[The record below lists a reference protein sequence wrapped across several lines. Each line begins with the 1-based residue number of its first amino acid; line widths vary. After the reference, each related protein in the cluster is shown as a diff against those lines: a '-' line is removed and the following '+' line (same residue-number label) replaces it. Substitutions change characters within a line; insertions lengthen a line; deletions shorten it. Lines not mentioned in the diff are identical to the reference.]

1 MAEPFL
7 RMKGLT
13 RHFGPVQALNDVT
26 LDVHPG
32 QVLALVGENGA
43 GKSTMMRLIEGVFEP
58 TRGTIEV
65 AGRSVTFDQPRDA
78 HAAGI
83 RVIHQEPEIVPDLT
97 VAENIFAGNLPRVA
111 RHFLSWPTLQAKT
124 AELLAAF
131 GMAHELRP
139 RQMCSGLGPAQRQM
153 IEIMRAVQAGGKLI
167 AFDEPTSSLTDE
179 ETRRLF
185 AIINRL
191 RDDGVAI
198 IYISHRLA
206 EITELADRVAVL
218 RDGALVDDLPAEG
231 LTEERITHLMVG
243 RPLSDMFPD
252 RDPSTGDVVLK
263 VEGLTTEHVSD
274 VSLELRRG
282 EVLGIGGLIGAGRSE
297 LAKGI
302 FGFHRRLSGRVLLDG
317 NELPSGDTAAA
328 IAAGIGF
335 APEDR
340 KEEALLLMQTILENA
355 VLCVPEKVSTGG
367 FFSRSRAL
375 KLISD
380 ISRQMRL
387 KASSLDA
394 PITSLSGGNQQ
405 KVVLTRW
412 LACDLKVLIL
422 DEPTRG
428 IDVGARSEIYDLI
441 RNLTDSAGL
450 GVIVI
455 SSEMTELLG
464 LSDRVLVMADG
475 QIRGTFDRAEA
486 TEEKVMRAAI
496 PQGAHAAPDNNAFS
510 KGTDR

>member
-1 MAEPFL
+1 MTIPFL
-7 RMKGLT
+7 RIDGLT
-13 RHFGPVQALNDVT
+13 RHFGPVQALNDIT
-26 LDVHPG
+26 LEFHGG

-43 GKSTMMRLIEGVFEP
+43 GKSTMMRLLEGVFPP
-58 TRGTIEV
+58 TRGSIHIEGQEV
-65 AGRSVTFDQPRDA
+65 SFAQPRDA
-78 HAAGI
+78 HSAGI

-97 VAENIFAGNLPRVA
+97 VAENIFAGDLPRKG
-111 RHFLSWPTLQAKT
+111 RHFLDWTRLQAET
-124 AELLAAF
+124 EALLDTF
-131 GMAHELRP
+131 GMSGELRP
-139 RQMCSGLGPAQRQM
+139 RQLCAGLGPAQRQM
-153 IEIMRAVQAGGKLI
+153 IEIMRAVQAGGRLI

-185 AIINRL
+185 TIIRRL
-191 RDDGVAI
+191 RDEGVAV
-198 IYISHRLA
+198 IYISHRLV
-206 EITELADRVAVL
+206 EITRLADRVAVL
-218 RDGALVDDLPAEG
+218 RDGRLVDDLPAAG
-231 LTEERITHLMVG
+231 ITEERITQLMVG

-252 RDPSTGDVVLK
+252 RTPSTGKVILDVA
-263 VEGLTTEHVSD
+263 GMSTEHVSD
-274 VSLELRRG
+274 ITLQLRAG

-302 FGFHRRLSGRVLLDG
+302 FGFHRRTAGRVRIDG
-317 NELPSGDTAAA
+317 VDLPSGDTAAA

-355 VLCVPEKVSTGG
+355 VLCVPQKVSSKG
-367 FFSRSRAL
+367 FFSRNKAL
-375 KLISD
+375 ELISRV
-380 ISRQMRL
+380 STQMRL

-412 LACDLKVLIL
+412 LASDLKVLIL

-428 IDVGARSEIYDLI
+428 IDVGAKSEIYDLI
-441 RNLTDSAGL
+441 RSLTDTQGL

-455 SSEMTELLG
+455 SSELPELLG

-475 QIRGTFDRAEA
+475 RIRAEFDRAEA
-486 TEEKVMRAAI
+486 SEEAILAAAI
-496 PQGAHAAPDNNAFS
+496 PQGQSARDLHE
-510 KGTDR
+510 GVGQ

>member
-1 MAEPFL
+1 MTTPFL
-7 RMKGLT
+7 RIDGLT
-13 RHFGPVQALNDVT
+13 RHFGPVQALSDIT
-26 LDVHPG
+26 LEFHPG
-32 QVLALVGENGA
+32 EVLALVGENGA
-43 GKSTMMRLIEGVFEP
+43 GKSTMMRLLEGVFPP
-58 TRGTIEV
+58 TSGSIHINGQAVRF
-65 AGRSVTFDQPRDA
+65 AQPREA

-97 VAENIFAGNLPRVA
+97 VAENIFTGDLPRRG
-111 RHFLSWPTLQAKT
+111 RHFLDWKRLFTDTEA
-124 AELLAAF
+124 LLETF
-131 GMAHELRP
+131 GMAHELHP
-139 RQMCSGLGPAQRQM
+139 RQLCAGLGPAQRQM

-185 AIINRL
+185 SIIRRL
-191 RDDGVAI
+191 RDEGVAV
-198 IYISHRLA
+198 IYISHRLV

-218 RDGALVDDLPAEG
+218 RDGKLVDDLPAEG
-231 LTEERITHLMVG
+231 ITEEQITRLMVG
-243 RPLSDMFPD
+243 RPLSDMFPG
-252 RDPSTGDVVLK
+252 RAPSTGEIILDVARMS
-263 VEGLTTEHVSD
+263 TDHVTD
-274 VSLELRRG
+274 ISLQLRAG

-302 FGFHRRLSGRVLLDG
+302 FGFHRRTAGTVRVGGTD
-317 NELPSGDTAAA
+317 LPSGDTAAA

-355 VLCVPEKVSTGG
+355 VLCVPQKVSSGG
-367 FFSRSRAL
+367 FFNRAKAL
-375 KLISD
+375 ELISG
-380 ISRQMRL
+380 ISKQMRL

-412 LACDLKVLIL
+412 LASDLKVLIL

-441 RNLTDSAGL
+441 RSLTDTQGL

-455 SSEMTELLG
+455 SSELPELLG
-464 LSDRVLVMADG
+464 LSDRILVMAEG
-475 QIRGTFDRAEA
+475 RIQAEFDRDAANEQNIMA
-486 TEEKVMRAAI
+486 AAI
-496 PQGAHAAPDNNAFS
+496 PHRQPIAGAQLEGADH
-510 KGTDR
+510 

>member
-1 MAEPFL
+1 MTSPFL
-7 RMKGLT
+7 RTRGLT
-13 RHFGPVQALNDVT
+13 RHFGPVQALNDVSIE
-26 LDVHPG
+26 VHPG
-32 QVLALVGENGA
+32 KVLALVGENGA
-43 GKSTMMRLIEGVFEP
+43 GKSTLMRLLEGVFEP
-58 TRGTIEV
+58 TSGEIEIS
-65 AGRSVTFDQPRDA
+65 GRAVRFGQPREA

-97 VAENIFAGNLPRVA
+97 VAENIFTGNLPRT
-111 RHFLSWPTLQAKT
+111 RRFFLSWAELTART
-124 AELLAAF
+124 AELLDTF
-131 GMAHELRP
+131 GMASELRP
-139 RQMCSGLGPAQRQM
+139 RQTCAGLGPAQRQM
-153 IEIMRAVQAGGKLI
+153 IEIMRAVQAGGQLI

-185 AIINRL
+185 GIIRRL
-191 RDDGVAI
+191 RDEGVAI
-198 IYISHRLA
+198 IYISHRLS
-206 EITELADRVAVL
+206 EITALADRVAVL

-231 LTEERITHLMVG
+231 ITEEKITRLMVG
-243 RPLSDMFPD
+243 RPLSDMFPQ
-252 RDPSTGDVVLK
+252 RAPAAGPVVLR
-263 VEGLTTEHVSD
+263 VERMTTEHVFDISF
-274 VSLELRRG
+274 ELRAG

-302 FGFHRRLSGRVLLDG
+302 FGFHRRVSGRVLLNDKA
-317 NELPSGDTAAA
+317 LPSGDTAAA
-328 IAAGIGF
+328 IDAGIGF

-340 KEEALLLMQTILENA
+340 KEEALLLMQTILENS
-355 VLCVPEKVSTGG
+355 VLCVPDKVSTRG

-375 KLISD
+375 DLISG

-428 IDVGARSEIYDLI
+428 IDVGAKSEIYDLI
-441 RNLTDSAGL
+441 RNLTDREGL

-455 SSEMTELLG
+455 SSEMPELLG
-464 LSDRVLVMADG
+464 LSDRLLVMADG
-475 QIRGTFDRAEA
+475 RIRAEF
-486 TEEKVMRAAI
+486 TREEASEEALMQAAI
-496 PQGAHAAPDNNAFS
+496 PEGRAAAQTHHAISEGAGS
-510 KGTDR
+510 

>member
-1 MAEPFL
+1 MADPYL
-7 RMKGLT
+7 RTEGLT
-13 RHFGPVQALNDVT
+13 KHFGPVRALTDVS
-26 LDVHPG
+26 LEARAG

-43 GKSTMMRLIEGVFEP
+43 GKSTLMRLLEGVFPP
-58 TRGTIEV
+58 TRGSIRIDGAEV
-65 AGRSVTFDQPRDA
+65 SFAQPREA

-97 VAENIFAGNLPRVA
+97 VAENIFTGDLPRKGRFFLDWSVLIA
-111 RHFLSWPTLQAKT
+111 RT
-124 AELLAAF
+124 AELLKTF
-131 GMAHELRP
+131 GMEHELRP
-139 RQMCSGLGPAQRQM
+139 RQMCGGLGPAQRQM
-153 IEIMRAVQAGGKLI
+153 IEIMRAVQAGGRLI

-185 AIINRL
+185 GIIRRL
-191 RDDGVAI
+191 KAEGVAI
-198 IYISHRLA
+198 IYISHRLP
-206 EITELADRVAVL
+206 EITALADRVAVL

-231 LTEERITHLMVG
+231 ITEEKITRLMVG

-252 RDPSTGDVVLK
+252 RAPGTGPVVLQ
-263 VEGLTTEHVSD
+263 VDAMSTEHVTDISFD
-274 VSLELRRG
+274 LRAG

-302 FGFHRRLSGRVLLDG
+302 FGFHRRTAGRVVLG
-317 NELPSGDTAAA
+317 GQELPPGDTAAA

-375 KLISD
+375 DLISG
-380 ISRQMRL
+380 ISQQMRL

-394 PITSLSGGNQQ
+394 PVTSLSGGNQQ

-441 RNLTDSAGL
+441 RKLTDQEGL

-455 SSEMTELLG
+455 SSEMPELLG
-464 LSDRVLVMADG
+464 LSDRILVMADG
-475 QIRGTFDRAEA
+475 RIRAEFDRAEA
-486 TEEKVMRAAI
+486 SEEAIMTAAI
-496 PQGAHAAPDNNAFS
+496 PHGAAATPSLEGAS
-510 KGTDR
+510 A